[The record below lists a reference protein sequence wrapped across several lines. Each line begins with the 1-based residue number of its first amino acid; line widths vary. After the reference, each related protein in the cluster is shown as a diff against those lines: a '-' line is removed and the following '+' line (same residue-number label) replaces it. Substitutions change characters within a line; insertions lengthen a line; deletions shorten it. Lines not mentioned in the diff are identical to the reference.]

1 MPHPSVTSITSARI
15 PTVVGEFQL
24 YYYDNS
30 VDEKEHLALV
40 LGDVEAPDEVLVRV
54 HSECFTGDVIG
65 SLRCDCGEQLNRSM
79 RLIAEQGAGVIL
91 YLRQEGRGIGLEH
104 KLQAY
109 NLQDQGY
116 DTVEANLELGHG
128 ADERDYSVGALMLQD
143 LGVEAV
149 RLLTNNPAKIEHLE
163 ALGIHVSERVPLNPH
178 INEENAGYLRT
189 KVERMRHLLNLNGPA
204 GRFAN
209 GHSDST
215 DAFDERAQAH
225 FESTG
230 LPYVTLSYAQT
241 LDGSIAAAPGQHTC
255 ISGNASA
262 RFTHELRAQHDAIL
276 VGINTVLSDDPRLT
290 VRHVEGAHPQP
301 VILDTH
307 LRFPL
312 DATLLSGPGPGPLI
326 ATGPDPS
333 ASHRKALEAAG
344 AEVVVCGDAAGQR
357 IDLPRLLRTLGERG
371 IHSLM
376 VEGGSSVITSFL
388 VDRCVD
394 HVALTISPQFMG
406 GLHAVAAPGAPSG
419 DGAPPARASDALPRL
434 ENRRQRW
441 LGDDLILRGDP
452 VWEAPA

>member
-1 MPHPSVTSITSARI
+1 MPPPSVTRITSARI
-15 PTVVGEFQL
+15 PTVVGEFDL

-30 VDEKEHLALV
+30 LDEKEHLALV
-40 LGDVEAPDEVLVRV
+40 LGDVETPDEVLVRV

-79 RLIAEQGAGVIL
+79 RLIAEQGAGIVL

-104 KLQAY
+104 KLEAY

-128 ADERDYSVGALMLQD
+128 ADERDYTVGALMLTD
-143 LGVEAV
+143 LGVDTV
-149 RLLTNNPAKIEHLE
+149 QLLTNNPAKIEHLE
-163 ALGIHVSERVPLNPH
+163 ALGVRVSERIPLNPH
-178 INEENAGYLRT
+178 INVENEGYLQT
-189 KVERMRHLLNLNGPA
+189 KVQRMRHLLNLNGPK

-215 DAFDERAQAH
+215 NAFDERVQAH
-225 FESTG
+225 FERTG

-262 RFTHELRAQHDAIL
+262 RFTHQLRAQHDAIL

-290 VRHVEGAHPQP
+290 VRHVEGTHPRP
-301 VILDTH
+301 IILDTH
-307 LRFPL
+307 LRFPH
-312 DATLLSGPGPGPLI
+312 DATLLSGSGPKPLI
-326 ATGPDPS
+326 ATGPDVPETRR
-333 ASHRKALEAAG
+333 AALEAEG
-344 AEVVVCGDAAGQR
+344 AEVVDCGDASGKR
-357 IDLPRLLRTLGERG
+357 IDLPRLLEVLSAHG
-371 IHSLM
+371 IRSLM
-376 VEGGSSVITSFL
+376 VEGGSTVITSFL

-419 DGAPPARASDALPRL
+419 DGAPSGRPAHALPRL

-452 VWEAPA
+452 VWEASA